1 MDCARVDVEL
11 IGFELAALDGATRAA
26 VEAHLAGCARC
37 VSSYL
42 ALKRAID
49 AGEDATAPSEMVRAR
64 VRAAAMKELGVAPK
78 KRQKERAPWLA
89 VAVASAAAVLS
100 PILYQALLGG
110 GRVASHGSSSAGI
123 ETPMPNVM
131 PVKHDETID
140 TARTT
145 PENLAFL

>member
-1 MDCARVDVEL
+1 MDCARVEEEL

-49 AGEDATAPSEMVRAR
+49 AGEDAKAPSEMVRAR
-64 VRAAAMKELGVAPK
+64 VRAAAMKQLGVTAPK
-78 KRQKERAPWLA
+78 KRERAPWLA
-89 VAVASAAAVLS
+89 VALASAAAVLA
-100 PILYQALLGG
+100 PILYQALGG
-110 GRVASHGSSSAGI
+110 GRAHHGGTSAGI
-123 ETPMPNVM
+123 ETPMPDVL

-140 TARTT
+140 TARST